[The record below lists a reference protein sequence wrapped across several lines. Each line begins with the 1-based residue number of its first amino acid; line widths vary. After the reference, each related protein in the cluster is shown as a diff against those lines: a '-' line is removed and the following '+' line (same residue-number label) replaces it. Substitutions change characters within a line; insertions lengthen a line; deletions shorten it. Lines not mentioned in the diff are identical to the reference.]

1 MNRTLT
7 NRLDALESNA
17 PSPYRFESIWDVVPV
32 DGQPNPHLRAY
43 DAATGLE
50 VAVTPELRRQ
60 AMDYEDRAAKS
71 GAICQQVFEVVQPT
85 ETLK

>member
-1 MNRTLT
+1 MKHNLSS
-7 NRLDALESNA
+7 RLAALEGSA
-17 PSPYRFESIWDVVPV
+17 PSLYRFESIWDVVPV
-32 DGQPNPHLRAY
+32 DGRDNPSLRAF
-43 DAATGLE
+43 DASTGLE

-85 ETLK
+85 